1 MGYRSSSRY
10 DRYGFAPYVP
20 VAEKRQR
27 AMEAAKKLTKKE
39 NRTLAP
45 IHITG
50 RAIATTFWGNA
61 WCENLERYSD
71 FENRLPRGR
80 TYVRNGSVIDLR
92 IEKGKIHALVSGSD
106 IYTVTIAIKPL
117 PASAWQTLKK
127 ACAGQIA
134 SLLELLQGKLSGG
147 VLKIITD
154 PKNGLFPKPVEISLD
169 CSCPDWANLCKHV
182 AATLYGVGALLDHQP
197 ELFFLL
203 RGVDQRELIADAGK
217 AVAIADTAVA
227 ADTLEADAIADV
239 FGIGIDVPTAALP
252 VTSTKKTPPV
262 APRRAL
268 ATVKT
273 AKAKPGRTG
282 AAKTT
287 PAKRGSKLATA
298 KATNAAKAKR
308 KPQATA
314 KDGTPT
320 AKATRTASRRPR

>member
-20 VAEKRQR
+20 VAEKRRR
-27 AMEAAKKLTKKE
+27 AMAAAKKLSKKE
-39 NRTLAP
+39 NQQLTP
-45 IHITG
+45 INIAG
-50 RAIATTFWGNA
+50 RAITTTFWGNA

-92 IEKGKIHALVSGSD
+92 IEKGKIQALVSGSD
-106 IYTVTIAIKPL
+106 LYTVTIAIKPL
-117 PASAWQTLKK
+117 PASAWQALKK

-154 PKNGLFPKPVEISLD
+154 PKNGLFPKPGEISLN

-182 AATLYGVGALLDHQP
+182 AATLYGVGARLDHRP

-203 RGVDQRELIADAGK
+203 RGVDHRELIADAGK

-239 FGIGIDVPTAALP
+239 FGIGIDVPAAAQPATFDGKATA
-252 VTSTKKTPPV
+252 V
-262 APRRAL
+262 APRKAS

-282 AAKTT
+282 AAKAT
-287 PAKRGSKLATA
+287 PAKRGSKPTTA
-298 KATNAAKAKR
+298 KATKTAKAKR
-308 KPQATA
+308 KPQAKA
-314 KDGTPT
+314 KASTPVV
-320 AKATRTASRRPR
+320 KATRTASRRPR